1 MTGASLMIDDALTK
15 WLEFDFFFSVLNQ
28 RGIFSGPANMSRLKA
43 QLALD
48 ANKLWVEVFLCN
60 STNCMHVTPYK

>member
-1 MTGASLMIDDALTK
+1 MIDDTLTK
-15 WLEFDFFFSVLNQ
+15 WLEFEFFFSVLNQ

-48 ANKLWVEVFLCN
+48 ANKLWVEVFSCN
-60 STNCMHVTPYK
+60 STNCMHVTPYQYQPL